1 MVDRTRNAPHASV
14 MPELV
19 PESSQGVVAPVT
31 EWSFLTNYARVL
43 LCVAHDPGIR
53 LRDIATTLGITERT
67 AHGIVADL
75 ANAGYVMKER
85 DGRRNRYQI
94 QHHLPLPE
102 ATRSQRTI
110 GEVLDLLLET
120 GTPNGRHPPGRTVK
134 APARTSPRQSTR
146 SPHESM

>member
-53 LRDIATTLGITERT
+53 LRDIATTLGVTERT
-67 AHGIVADL
+67 AHGIVTDL

-94 QHHLPLPE
+94 QHHLPLRE
-102 ATRSQRTI
+102 QANRERTI
-110 GEVLDLLLET
+110 GDLLGVLLDT
-120 GTPNGRHPPGRTVK
+120 NARNGNRKR
-134 APARTSPRQSTR
+134 AARPRA
-146 SPHESM
+146 